1 MSLRW
6 LLPDAVW
13 TGGAFHAGLA
23 LGIDED
29 GRVARLAA
37 PPDDAPIE
45 RRPRQALLPGFV
57 DVHSHAFQIGLRG
70 RGERFPV
77 ERGSFW
83 TWREAMYELVS
94 GLTPDSLERLS
105 LRTFREMRRAGI
117 TTVGE
122 FHYVHHADAGAA
134 DFALDEAVVL
144 AARAAGIRLVLLECY
159 YRTGGPGRPLEGGQ
173 RRFDGVSV
181 ERFIAH
187 CEAIG
192 RDLDPARESLGL
204 APHSLRAVTP
214 AELSGLAEVARA
226 RGLPLHIH
234 LEEQRREVE
243 ECVAHYGKGP
253 VELVLETL
261 DHRPGLAATG
271 IHLTH
276 TDADRL
282 FDLFAH
288 GWTAGL
294 CPLTEGNLGDGIPS
308 LAEVPGRRR
317 LALGS
322 DSNLRISML
331 ENLRGLEYAQ
341 RLRTERRGMLGER
354 PAVQLLDAATA
365 GGAASLALPTGR
377 IEPGAPADLVA
388 IDLGH
393 PAFEDVGLEELPE
406 ALVFG
411 APDDVVL
418 ATAVNG
424 RFEEHREA
432 TRI

>member
-1 MSLRW
+1 MRW
-6 LLPDAVW
+6 ILPDAIW
-13 TGGAFHAGLA
+13 TGSGFRTGLA
-23 LGIDED
+23 LGVDSR
-29 GRVARLAA
+29 GAVAGLAA
-37 PPDDAPIE
+37 PPDDAVVE
-45 RRPRQALLPGFV
+45 RRAGQALLPGFV

-70 RGERFPV
+70 RGERFPL
-77 ERGSFW
+77 EHGSFW

-94 GLTPDSLERLS
+94 GLTPESLGRLS

-134 DFALDEAVVL
+134 DFALDEVVVL
-144 AARAAGIRLVLLECY
+144 AAREAGIRLVLLECY

-181 ERFIAH
+181 ARFLAH
-187 CEAIG
+187 CDTIAAG
-192 RDLDPARESLGL
+192 LDPARESFGL
-204 APHSLRAVTP
+204 APHSLRAATP
-214 AELSGLAEVARA
+214 EEVAELAEVARG
-226 RGLPLHIH
+226 RGWPLHIH
-234 LEEQRREVE
+234 LEEQRREIE

-253 VELVLETL
+253 VDLVLETL
-261 DHRPGLAATG
+261 DRRPGLVATG

-282 FDLFAH
+282 FDLFAR

-308 LAEVPGRRR
+308 LAEVPGHRR

-331 ENLRGLEYAQ
+331 ENLRGVESGQ
-341 RLRTERRGMLGER
+341 RLRTERRGLLGER
-354 PAVQLLDAATA
+354 PAVTLLEAATT
-365 GGAASLALPTGR
+365 GGAGSLALPVGR
-377 IEPGAPADLVA
+377 LEPGSPADLVA

-393 PAFEDVGLEELPE
+393 PVFAEIGLEDLPE

-411 APDDVVL
+411 APDEVIL
-418 ATAVNG
+418 ATAVGG
-424 RFEEHREA
+424 RFEEHREP
-432 TRI
+432 TRG

>member
-1 MSLRW
+1 MTLRW
-6 LLPDAVW
+6 ILPDAVW
-13 TGGAFHAGLA
+13 VGDAFRTGLA
-23 LGIDED
+23 IGIDQRGTIAD
-29 GRVARLAA
+29 LAA
-37 PPDDAPIE
+37 PPDDGPIE
-45 RRPRQALLPGFV
+45 RRTRQALLPGFV

-83 TWREAMYELVS
+83 TWREAMYELVGS
-94 GLTPDSLERLS
+94 LTPESLERLS
-105 LRTFREMRRAGI
+105 LRTFREMRRAGV

-122 FHYVHHADAGAA
+122 FHYVHHADADAA
-134 DFALDEAVVL
+134 DFALDGAVVA

-181 ERFIAH
+181 ERFLAH
-187 CEAIG
+187 CDAIERG
-192 RDLDPARESLGL
+192 LDPARESLGL

-214 AELSGLAEVARA
+214 AELAELAGVARA
-226 RGLPLHIH
+226 RAWPLHIH
-234 LEEQRREVE
+234 LEEQRREIE
-243 ECVAHYGKGP
+243 ECVAHYGRGP
-253 VELVLETL
+253 VELVLEAL
-261 DHRPGLAATG
+261 DDQPGLAATG

-282 FDLFAH
+282 FDLFAR

-341 RLRTERRGMLGER
+341 RLRTERRGLLGER
-354 PAVQLLDAATA
+354 PAVTLLDAATA
-365 GGAASLALPTGR
+365 GGTSSLAVAAGR
-377 IEPGAPADLVA
+377 IAPGAPADLVA

-393 PAFEDVGLEELPE
+393 PVFEEVGLDDLPE

-411 APDDVVL
+411 APDEVIL
-418 ATAVNG
+418 ATAVGG
-424 RFEEHREA
+424 RFEEHREPL
-432 TRI
+432 RG